1 MEQNIKE
8 IMEEFEKAIQNAYL
22 NSDEDEDIDWVAPVN
37 FSQFCQNTKGRKQ
50 YRYHDTYPSLHRGWL
65 TIYLD
70 GKEIYTF
77 HFWSGELSFA
87 IDALQDEG
95 FRMGYTAVE
104 ISEAKAT
111 YTHKLHNKL
120 GSYEVEDNV
129 R

>member
-8 IMEEFEKAIQNAYL
+8 IMEEFEKSIQKAWL
-22 NSDEDEDIDWVAPVN
+22 ESDEDEDVVKWVAPSN
-37 FSQFCQNTKGRKQ
+37 FSQFCKNLEGRKQ

-65 TIYLD
+65 TIYFD

-87 IDALQDEG
+87 IDALYDEG
-95 FRMGYTAVE
+95 FCMGYTAAEV
-104 ISEAKAT
+104 SEAKAI

-120 GSYEVEDNV
+120 GGYNEEN
-129 R
+129 